1 MSKLRA
7 EDGGDLGKGDDDGE
21 WKGWDE
27 GSSDS
32 SLESE
37 GWIDVEDDNNDI
49 VISDSE
55 DEAEKE
61 KQRDVGGAVEQA
73 KISQLATTKVQSII
87 VFMWMLINFVSK
99 ILTPADFALLNDLRL
114 QAASKAAE
122 SGVSSAKRKLAELE
136 AIKSSNLRE

>member
-1 MSKLRA
+1 LSKLRA

-73 KISQLATTKVQSII
+73 KISQLATTKVQFII
-87 VFMWMLINFVSK
+87 VSC
-99 ILTPADFALLNDLRL
+99 
-114 QAASKAAE
+114 
-122 SGVSSAKRKLAELE
+122 GC
-136 AIKSSNLRE
+136 